1 MDEIA
6 SVFDFL
12 GFLSSLGNL
21 YSQTNKKQTKKQT
34 QTLYNSNM

>member
-6 SVFDFL
+6 SMFDFL

-21 YSQTNKKQTKKQT
+21 YSQTNNKQTNKQT
-34 QTLYNSNM
+34 NTDII